1 MDNRHI
7 KLEPPTINCDSM
19 AEEETITFEL
29 IRKIQREEQRIP
41 KLTKLPKGFYDSV
54 RAYLERKR
62 GASNRKA
69 ALEMKNVERL
79 VEDIFNRRERKIF
92 NLALIAARTN
102 IPPENLTEEER
113 EFFEKTVSI
122 VKSRRAQ
129 LLDPLLMRE
138 PAEQTGLVI
147 FKEDVPAF
155 VGADMKNYGPF
166 NKGDIAKLPDENKKV
181 LLKQGVAEEFKIS
194 K

>member
-1 MDNRHI
+1 
-7 KLEPPTINCDSM
+7 M
-19 AEEETITFEL
+19 AAKGKEEEETITFDL

-41 KLTKLPKGFYDSV
+41 KLTRMPAGFYKNVKS
-54 RAYLERKR
+54 YLERK
-62 GASNRKA
+62 GSISNRKT
-69 ALEMKNVERL
+69 ALEVKNVERL
-79 VEDIFNRRERKIF
+79 VEDVFNRRERKIF

-113 EFFEKTVSI
+113 EFFDQIVYTVKTRREKILDPMLTKETTEKT
-122 VKSRRAQ
+122 
-129 LLDPLLMRE
+129 D
-138 PAEQTGLVI
+138 LVM
-147 FKEDVPAF
+147 FKDEVPAF

-166 NKGDIAKLPDENKKV
+166 NKGDIAKLPEENKKV